1 MMSEIMA
8 DNSFCS
14 YKVAIFCVM
23 EIIQKKLLQNSA
35 KLILLAKFNSVWC
48 TNKDTLII

>member
-1 MMSEIMA
+1 MA

-23 EIIQKKLLQNSA
+23 EIIQKS
-35 KLILLAKFNSVWC
+35 LAQKFCKIN
-48 TNKDTLII
+48 IIS